1 MNRTI
6 RNTVISLSIAA
17 VASIAIYQTYP
28 VLWGTQSTPAQSY
41 RTESVSIGDI
51 SNTVSATGTLA
62 AVDDVVVGAQLSGQV
77 IKVYADFN
85 DSVEEGQLLAK
96 LDPASFAAQVDQA
109 QALADKSA
117 SDLKSQELRIER
129 AKLDY
134 QRSIRELN
142 RAKELYAQKNVSEDS
157 IDVLETTSRLLNIDW
172 QQAIVERDI
181 LKATHDANNAS
192 LAQAK
197 IQLERTDIRAPIS
210 GFVINRTIEAGQ
222 TVASSY
228 NTPELFTIA
237 RDLSEM
243 EIEAYI
249 DESDIGLIKEGQQ
262 VSFGVDAF
270 TGREFKG
277 SVRQIRK
284 APQDNSGV
292 VSYVVVI
299 KTPNPRGMLL
309 PGMTA
314 NLEVSIENV
323 TDIQRVSNAAVRIAS
338 RYEVSNSNQQKGP
351 LARLKYLNLTP
362 EQERQIQQSMP
373 NRDASGS
380 HNADRQQRQ
389 MMSKRLAEVLTKEQR
404 ALQKQIRDGKI
415 KMGPLLLLR
424 NNQIETVYAQLG
436 VADDKYTAI
445 IHPDLSD
452 EVVVTQYRGGN

>member
-17 VASIAIYQTYP
+17 VASVAIYQTYP
-28 VLWGTQSTPAQSY
+28 VFWEAQSKPAQSY
-41 RTESVSIGDI
+41 KTESVSIGDI

-134 QRSIRELN
+134 HRSVRELN

-172 QQAIVERDI
+172 QQAVVERDI
-181 LKATHDANNAS
+181 LKATHDANIAS

-270 TGREFKG
+270 TDREFRG
-277 SVRQIRK
+277 HVRQIRK

-299 KTPNPRGMLL
+299 ETPNPRGMLL

-314 NLEVSIENV
+314 NLEVSIENLRDV
-323 TDIQRVSNAAVRIAS
+323 QRSATQRFVSRVATRYPIAIS
-338 RYEVSNSNQQKGP
+338 RK
-351 LARLKYLNLTP
+351 
-362 EQERQIQQSMP
+362 
-373 NRDASGS
+373 D
-380 HNADRQQRQ
+380 H
-389 MMSKRLAEVLTKEQR
+389 
-404 ALQKQIRDGKI
+404 
-415 KMGPLLLLR
+415 
-424 NNQIETVYAQLG
+424 
-436 VADDKYTAI
+436 
-445 IHPDLSD
+445 
-452 EVVVTQYRGGN
+452 

>member
-17 VASIAIYQTYP
+17 VASVAIYHTYP

-96 LDPASFAAQVDQA
+96 LDPASFVAQVDQA

-142 RAKELYAQKNVSEDS
+142 RAKELYVKKNVSEDS

-249 DESDIGLIKEGQQ
+249 DESDIGLIK
-262 VSFGVDAF
+262 
-270 TGREFKG
+270 
-277 SVRQIRK
+277 
-284 APQDNSGV
+284 
-292 VSYVVVI
+292 
-299 KTPNPRGMLL
+299 RG
-309 PGMTA
+309 A
-314 NLEVSIENV
+314 KS
-323 TDIQRVSNAAVRIAS
+323 
-338 RYEVSNSNQQKGP
+338 
-351 LARLKYLNLTP
+351 
-362 EQERQIQQSMP
+362 
-373 NRDASGS
+373 
-380 HNADRQQRQ
+380 
-389 MMSKRLAEVLTKEQR
+389 
-404 ALQKQIRDGKI
+404 
-415 KMGPLLLLR
+415 LLR
-424 NNQIETVYAQLG
+424 
-436 VADDKYTAI
+436 
-445 IHPDLSD
+445 
-452 EVVVTQYRGGN
+452 R

>member
-1 MNRTI
+1 MTRKF
-6 RNTVISLSIAA
+6 RNATISLSIAA
-17 VASIAIYQTYP
+17 VASLAIYQLYP
-28 VLWGTQSTPAQSY
+28 DYFGEKNNKTESY
-41 RTESVSIGDI
+41 RTETVSKGDI
-51 SNTVSATGTLA
+51 SNTVIATGTLA

-85 DSVEEGQLLAK
+85 DTVEEGQLLAK

-109 QALADKSA
+109 QAIADKSA

-134 QRSIRELN
+134 HRSIRELN

-157 IDVLETTSRLLNIDW
+157 IDVLETTSKLLHIDW

-181 LKATHDANNAS
+181 LSATHDANIAS
-192 LAQAK
+192 LTQAK

-249 DESDIGLIKEGQQ
+249 DESDIGLIQEGQN

-270 TGREFKG
+270 TDREFRG
-277 SVRQIRK
+277 HVRQIRK

-314 NLEVSIENV
+314 NLEVSIENMKDV
-323 TDIQRVSNAAVRIAS
+323 QRVSNAAIRIAS
-338 RYEVSNSNQQKGP
+338 RFQASSNNEDQGP

-362 EQERQIQQSMP
+362 EQERQIKQSMP
-373 NRDASGS
+373 ERGSSES

-389 MMSKRLAEVLTKEQR
+389 LMMKRLSEVLTDEQR
-404 ALQKQIRDGKI
+404 ELQKQIRDGQI
-415 KMGPLLLLR
+415 RMGPLLVLR
-424 NNQIETVYAQLG
+424 NNKIETVYAQLG
-436 VADDKYTAI
+436 VSDDKHTAVI
-445 IHPDLSD
+445 QPDLSN
-452 EVVVTQYRGGN
+452 EVVMTQYRGGK